1 MCKLCRELN
10 RYLPAIVL
18 LLRVF
23 FRVVSVVELV
33 VAEELEEEDVGL
45 EEEGVEENA
54 ELVLVEMEF
63 DTEPF

>member
-1 MCKLCRELN
+1 M
-10 RYLPAIVL
+10 
-18 LLRVF
+18 
-23 FRVVSVVELV
+23 VELV